1 MVNFRLPFADRN
13 PALLTAV
20 VAAAVG
26 AASAAAT
33 LALDRMLELQVAAL
47 LAAVGFGIPALG
59 WYRENRRLRQR
70 ERELGEQNLRLDQ
83 DIAERLSAEK
93 ELDRTRRFLNLV
105 IDNVPTT
112 IIVRDAR
119 DSRFVLINRAGEE
132 FYGLPRDQVIGKTC
146 TEVFPRASAELIES
160 QDREALRC
168 GDRLVFDAHAIET
181 PCNGTRVITSKRL
194 ALRDDDGTP
203 RYLVVVVED
212 VTERQQA
219 QERIAH
225 MAQHDALTDLPNRAA
240 FSDRLGELL
249 GRAATAGDPLAVLCL
264 DLDRFKAIN
273 DLFGQDVG
281 DGLLKEVAQR
291 LQAAAGDAFIARLG
305 SDEFAVISTGG
316 PQPATAAALADR
328 LQTALADALAISGQ
342 TLRAAASIGV
352 AVHPTDGADASTLL
366 ANASAALDRAKAD
379 GRGSIHL
386 FEPAMDLQLREQ
398 RALQH
403 DLQTAVAGQQ
413 LVLHYQP
420 LARIAGDIVGFE
432 ALVRWMHPTRGLVS
446 PGIFIPLAEE
456 SALIISIGEWILR
469 EACREAA
476 TWPPALRVS
485 VNLSPVQFRHGD
497 LVSLVHAVLLETGL
511 AANRLEL
518 EITEGVLIDDFSRAV
533 SVLRRLKALGVRISM
548 DDFGT
553 GYSSLSYLQAFPFD
567 KIKIDQAFISNVER
581 NPHSAAI
588 VRAVIGLARG
598 LDLPVVAEGVETH
611 DQLAFLSREACDE
624 VQGYFVGRPQPID
637 YYAEQVGRRPAE
649 PLAQAG

>member
-1 MVNFRLPFADRN
+1 MVTFRLPFADRS

-33 LALDRMLELQVAAL
+33 LAIDRMLDLHAAAL

-83 DIAERLSAEK
+83 DIAERLAAEK

-112 IIVRDAR
+112 IIVRDAN

-132 FYGLPRDQVIGKTC
+132 FYGLPRDEVIGKTC
-146 TEVFPRASAELIES
+146 AEIFPRASAELIES
-160 QDREALRC
+160 QDDQTLRC
-168 GDRLVFDAHAIET
+168 GDQLAFDAHAIET
-181 PCNGTRVITSKRL
+181 PRNGTRVITSKRL
-194 ALRDDDGTP
+194 ALRDDDGAP

-212 VTERQQA
+212 VTERKQA

-225 MAQHDALTDLPNRAA
+225 LAQHDALTDLPNRAA
-240 FSDRLGELL
+240 FTDRLGELL
-249 GRAATAGDPLAVLCL
+249 GLAAAAGDPLAVLCL

-316 PQPATAAALADR
+316 PQPTTAAALADR
-328 LQTALADALAISGQ
+328 LQMALADALAISGQ

-366 ANASAALDRAKAD
+366 ANASAALDRAKAE

-386 FEPAMDLQLREQ
+386 FEPAMDLRLREQ

-403 DLQTAVAGQQ
+403 DLQTAVAGSE

-446 PGIFIPLAEE
+446 PGTFIPLAEE
-456 SALIISIGEWILR
+456 SAVIISIGEWILR

-476 TWPPALRVS
+476 TWPTSLRVA

-533 SVLRRLKALGVRISM
+533 SVLRRLKALGVRVAM

-637 YYAEQVGRRPAE
+637 YYAEHVGRRPAE